1 MVYALLVSAHC
12 WEYCVTPFSARSVG
26 DGWIRNGVSRY
37 YDVTECNSV
46 WWNVFEQSVFFLPSF
61 YIYFYPLVLSTP
73 LPHSLS
79 LTPYLARSL
88 SLRYFE
94 CLFSMW
100 LQTPS
105 GRVMVPHI
113 YLNANPGRSFHFNSR
128 YVAEGTKEPRWR
140 GVSRSLWLHPIRR
153 VSVFTDPESVCTVNA
168 HIPHL
173 YNPDQHADQRS
184 PYQFAFYP
192 PESLK
197 KFHQIR
203 VIS

>member
-113 YLNANPGRSFHFNSR
+113 YLNGLTQGGPSISTLAM
-128 YVAEGTKEPRWR
+128 WR
-140 GVSRSLWLHPIRR
+140 KAPKSHAGGVFRG
-153 VSVFTDPESVCTVNA
+153 
-168 HIPHL
+168 
-173 YNPDQHADQRS
+173 
-184 PYQFAFYP
+184 AFGSTP
-192 PESLK
+192 
-197 KFHQIR
+197 
-203 VIS
+203 